1 MAIKI
6 NIDTS
11 FFNDTYLPY
20 LERSER
26 YQVFYGGSG
35 SGKSYFLA
43 TDLMLELMKK
53 KQKLLVVRQIFST
66 IRDSVYEE
74 IIQALTNMQL
84 IQYCKLSKTT
94 LDITLP
100 NGSKVIFKGAEDE
113 SKLLSISGIDM
124 CWIEE
129 ASDITKEIFN
139 QLELRLRG
147 GSAKKRFYLSFN
159 PISAQHWLKKEF
171 FDNPKDDSFV
181 CHTTYKDNR
190 FLDDEYINS
199 LEEMKERNPSKY
211 QVYALGEWGTS
222 TKLVFE
228 NWKVQ
233 DFIFHQI
240 IKENP
245 NIKASF
251 GCDFGY
257 ITDPSTLIS
266 VLVDTENRKLYIFD
280 ELYEHGLL
288 NNELADAIKR
298 KGYAKETII
307 ADSAEQKS
315 IAELKQYGLTRIK
328 PARKGANSIQHG
340 IQYISQFEMIV
351 HPSCTNL
358 INELQNYGYKKD
370 RATGQYTSQPI
381 DNYNHLIDALR
392 YSLEP
397 FSMKKKRTKGIT
409 KALFGL

>member
-1 MAIKI
+1 MKI
-6 NIDTS
+6 NIDAS
-11 FFNDTYLPY
+11 YFNKAYIPY
-20 LERSER
+20 LERQER

-43 TDLMLELMKK
+43 TNLMLILMRK

-74 IIQALTNMQL
+74 IVQALNSL
-84 IQYCKLSKTT
+84 KLLEFCKLSKTT

-100 NGSKVIFKGAEDE
+100 NGSKILFKGAEDE
-113 SKLLSISGIDM
+113 SKLLSISGIDL

-147 GSAKKRFYLSFN
+147 GREKKRFFLSFN
-159 PISAQHWLKKEF
+159 PISAQHWLKAEF
-171 FDNPKDDSFV
+171 FDNPKEDSFV

-190 FLDDEYINS
+190 FLDEDYINS
-199 LEEMKERNPSKY
+199 LEDMKERNPSKY
-211 QVYALGEWGTS
+211 QVYALGEWGTN
-222 TKLVFE
+222 TKLVYD
-228 NWKVQ
+228 NWKIQ

-240 IKENP
+240 IKDNP
-245 NIKASF
+245 TIKASF
-251 GCDFGY
+251 GLDFGY
-257 ITDPSTLIS
+257 ITDPSTLIA

-280 ELYEHGLL
+280 ELYKHGLL
-288 NNELADAIKR
+288 NNELADTIKK

-315 IAELKQYGLTRIK
+315 IAELKQYGLTRVK
-328 PARKGANSIQHG
+328 PAKKGANSIAHG

-351 HPSCTNL
+351 HPNCTNT
-358 INELQNYGYKKD
+358 ISELQNYGYKKD

-381 DNYNHLIDALR
+381 DNYNHLLDALR

-397 FSMKKKRTKGIT
+397 FSMKKKSRRGIS
-409 KALFGL
+409 KSMFGL